1 MEVGYTLDLYSSFEP
16 DIVCIDPSFVAAYQ
30 PFLERI
36 RSRNPV
42 VDASGARCHKDHH
55 LGANAAFA
63 EVMKN
68 AVSLDCQIHFQRH
81 VLKDQAWGLGGVR
94 KQVADFCMAMAK
106 VSDPDSCVWKLH
118 ELSEAHPAASAK
130 LKAGYPLE
138 ELFPAMRYHPTA
150 IRNKKRVIGP
160 TWGTI
165 ASNEAEVTM
174 HMLLQI
180 RRVANIAEQQLL
192 VWKLR
197 QRRHRELAAMHRR
210 ALAKDKSQPL
220 PYQGALQRAEVMHA

>member
-1 MEVGYTLDLYSSFEP
+1 
-16 DIVCIDPSFVAAYQ
+16 
-30 PFLERI
+30 
-36 RSRNPV
+36 
-42 VDASGARCHKDHH
+42 

-63 EVMKN
+63 AVMKN

-81 VLKDQAWGLGGVR
+81 VLKDAAWGRGVDR
-94 KQVADFCMAMAK
+94 KLVADYCMAMTK
-106 VSDPDSCVWKLH
+106 MSDPDSCVLKLQ
-118 ELSEAHPAASAK
+118 ELTAAHPAASTK

-150 IRNKKRVIGP
+150 KRNLSRVIGP

-174 HMLLQI
+174 HMLLQ
-180 RRVANIAEQQLL
+180 LL

-210 ALAKDKSQPL
+210 ALANDKTQPL
-220 PYQGALQRAEVMHA
+220 RYQGGLQRAEVMHA